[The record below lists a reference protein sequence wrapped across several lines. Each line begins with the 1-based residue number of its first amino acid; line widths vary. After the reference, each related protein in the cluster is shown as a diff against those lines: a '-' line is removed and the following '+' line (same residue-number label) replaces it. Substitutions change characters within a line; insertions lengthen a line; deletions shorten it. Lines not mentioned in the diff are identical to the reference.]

1 MYNAGQM
8 QLQSAN
14 WLNGHTAD
22 RPSFHAKVC
31 RTFSTRT
38 FQVFAMP
45 QGLLF
50 LESRGKATGDGASD
64 ESQQKAMVVG
74 AVLGGALG
82 ACLGAAI
89 AGAGSGGQTQENFD
103 LCGEE
108 ELFDLAKRRK
118 RSFVA
123 KNDEIL
129 AVSIDAPRGF
139 GKLFADSSLAGTIVV
154 RDRRLGKLTLEVHDQ
169 AALSVAVDALP
180 RRFADRCFVNV
191 ALDRNTAKFVSLER

>member
-14 WLNGHTAD
+14 WLNSHTGD

-38 FQVFAMP
+38 FQVFAMQ

-50 LESRGKATGDGASD
+50 LESRGKGAGGASD
-64 ESQQKAMVVG
+64 EQQQKAMMMG
-74 AVLGGALG
+74 MFFGGV
-82 ACLGAAI
+82 LGAAV
-89 AGAGSGGQTQENFD
+89 AQAVVNNMPEQPQENFD
-103 LCGEE
+103 LCSEE
-108 ELFDLAKRRK
+108 ELFELAKRRK

-129 AVSIDAPRGF
+129 SVSIDAPRGF
-139 GKLFADSSLAGTIVV
+139 SRLFADSTLAGTIVV

-191 ALDRNTAKFVSLER
+191 ELDRNTAKFVSLGR

>member
-1 MYNAGQM
+1 MYNAGQL

-50 LESRGKATGDGASD
+50 LESKGKGGGATDD
-64 ESQQKAMVVG
+64 DQQRAMVTG
-74 AVLGGALG
+74 AILGGALG
-82 ACLGAAI
+82 ACI
-89 AGAGSGGQTQENFD
+89 AGALVNSASGGQTLENFD
-103 LCGEE
+103 LCSEE
-108 ELFDLAKRRK
+108 ELFELAKRRK

-129 AVSIDAPRGF
+129 SVSIDAPRGL
-139 GKLFADSSLAGTIVV
+139 GKLFADSSLAGTIIV

-180 RRFADRCFVNV
+180 RRFGDRCFVNV
-191 ALDRNTAKFVSLER
+191 ALDRNTAKFVSLGR